1 MVSKVDR
8 FLMRLASDVDLR
20 VAFCWMYELVFA
32 PAAAAAAA
40 AVWWQAGLF
49 CILFMTL
56 SGRYTPPAPSTF
68 PLCHHARAWFVLFL
82 F

>member
-32 PAAAAAAA
+32 SAAEAAAA
-40 AVWWQAGLF
+40 WWQAGLF

-56 SGRYTPPAPSTF
+56 SGRYSHTSAPLPPP
-68 PLCHHARAWFVLFL
+68 CHHTRGADVLFL